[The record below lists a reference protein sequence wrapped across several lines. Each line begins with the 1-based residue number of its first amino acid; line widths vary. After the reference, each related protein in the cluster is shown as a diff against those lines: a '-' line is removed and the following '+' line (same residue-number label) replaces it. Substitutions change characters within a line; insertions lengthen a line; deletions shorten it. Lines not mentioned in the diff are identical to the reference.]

1 MTKLQTVNRMLSY
14 LTALL
19 LPLLAGCGRA
29 DNPECLEYV
38 NSIGLR
44 NMPEGYAAYAVTS
57 ANHIFSIDLQSR
69 SALYVK
75 SLPPHCVNTA
85 AKLDIVLNRDDVP
98 CLFFANEDELIRM
111 SPSIWDGRID
121 IIELRKNGRKDRK
134 YPPHIFHFHCLS
146 LYCHRKM
153 NRKRRFCRRL
163 SVLWSVFCSCF
174 VYYRFRNV

>member
-29 DNPECLEYV
+29 DNPECMEYV

-57 ANHIFSIDLQSR
+57 ANHIFRIDLQSR

-121 IIELRKNGRKDRK
+121 IIELRKNGRKLAGDRK
-134 YPPHIFHFHCLS
+134 
-146 LYCHRKM
+146 
-153 NRKRRFCRRL
+153 
-163 SVLWSVFCSCF
+163 SVV
-174 VYYRFRNV
+174 